1 MTKKPHRIVFMGTPE
16 FAVASLRAIYE
27 NSCAVA
33 AVITA
38 PDRHAGRGQK
48 ITSSPVRKFALEHGL
63 HVMQPKRL
71 RDPAFIQSLKDLHAD
86 IFVVVAFRMLP
97 EEVWSIPRL
106 GTFNLHA
113 SLLPQYRGAAPINH
127 AIINGETITG
137 VTTFLIDRDIDTGK
151 ILLQSETEILPDDDA
166 GTLHDRLMV
175 QGAELVIKTIKGLV
189 SGSLKPIKQKVT
201 PGKMLNKAP
210 KILPAD
216 TVIRWEEPALK
227 IHNLIRGLSPY
238 PGAVAT
244 LRSGD
249 RSFRL
254 KIFESRSYAAVNE
267 IPGTLLIKDK
277 FRLIISCGQ
286 GALEIMAVQPEGR
299 KRMTAA
305 EFLRG
310 THLGGWEAA

>member
-27 NSCAVA
+27 NSYSIA
-33 AVITA
+33 AVVTT
-38 PDRHAGRGQK
+38 PDRPAGRGRK
-48 ITSSPVRKFALEHGL
+48 ITSSPVSKYALEHGL
-63 HVMQPKRL
+63 QAMQPERL

-97 EEVWSIPRL
+97 EEVWSIPPL

-113 SLLPQYRGAAPINH
+113 SLLPQYRGAAPVNH
-127 AIINGETITG
+127 AIINGETRTG
-137 VTTFLIDRDIDTGK
+137 VTTFLIDSEIDTGK

-166 GTLHDRLMV
+166 GTLHDRLML

-189 SGSLKPIKQKVT
+189 RGTLKPVKQKVT
-201 PGKMLNKAP
+201 LGTVLNKAP
-210 KILPAD
+210 KIFPAD
-216 TVIRWEEPALK
+216 TVIRWEEPAIK

-244 LRSGD
+244 LRSGE
-249 RSFRL
+249 RYFRL
-254 KIFESRSYAAVNE
+254 KIFESRSYTAVNE

-277 FRLIISCGQ
+277 CRLIISCGQ
-286 GALEIMAVQPEGR
+286 GSLEIMTVQPEGR

-305 EFLRG
+305 EFIRG
-310 THLGGWEAA
+310 TDLGGWEAA